1 MPAVVYQN
9 QITKAFNIFQELN
22 EKDKEILYKKIKNQ
36 ILMENA
42 KKIEGFG
49 EPIEMSMEEIV
60 AETKAMRRERR
71 ERMNG

>member
-1 MPAVVYQN
+1 MSAVAYQN
-9 QITKAFNIFQELN
+9 KITKAFNIFQELN